1 MALGEILVRQGKVT
15 REQMDAMLS
24 RVEDSSDAHALGEAL
39 VAEGLIRDSDFV
51 EALALDYGCDS
62 VEVVSDEWLDPAL
75 ITALPVEW
83 ARSRCMLP
91 IRWKEGPA
99 VLAADPARVH
109 DLDYVSLLLQ
119 KDVAFVLA
127 PKNEIAKAIER
138 CYYRQ
143 TDTARDVLSSMADG
157 SADLRDAKPGSDD
170 LLRRA
175 DQAPVTQLVNAILL
189 EALKADASDVHV
201 EPFEKDLR
209 VRYRIDGLLYEQTS
223 PPKHLQAALVS
234 RLKVMAHL
242 DIAERRLPQ
251 DGTARV
257 RVGEREVDI
266 RVSTVPVAEGERVV
280 LRLLNRESALLPL
293 GDLGMPADVLTHFRN
308 VIGEPNGIVLVTGP
322 TGSGKTTTLYAALR
336 ELDTDHINVLTVED
350 PIEYQVPGIGQ
361 IQVKPKIGLTFAAG
375 LRHILRQDPDV
386 ILVGETRDLETAEIA
401 VRASLTG
408 HLVFTTVHTNDA
420 VGAAV
425 RLIDLGI
432 APYLLSAA
440 LKACLAQRLIRKLCP
455 ACKKPSRISHEE
467 LRALGDSARGFRRDG
482 AMSPAA
488 CPQCLG
494 GYRGRTGLY
503 EFLPM
508 NDAVAECIRKGGGP
522 HELRATA
529 ISQGMRTLLD
539 DGVAKVSAGQTSIS
553 EILRAAGRS

>member
-1 MALGEILVRQGKVT
+1 
-15 REQMDAMLS
+15 
-24 RVEDSSDAHALGEAL
+24 
-39 VAEGLIRDSDFV
+39 
-51 EALALDYGCDS
+51 
-62 VEVVSDEWLDPAL
+62 
-75 ITALPVEW
+75 
-83 ARSRCMLP
+83 MLP

-308 VIGEPNGIVLVTGP
+308 VIGEPNGIILVTGP

-336 ELDTDHINVLTVED
+336 ELDTAHINVLTVED

-455 ACKKPSRISHEE
+455 VCKKPSRISDEE
-467 LRALGDSARGFRRDG
+467 LRALGDSARGLRRDG
-482 AMSPAA
+482 AMSPTG

-508 NDAVAECIRKGGGP
+508 SDAVAECIRKGGGP

-529 ISQGMRTLLD
+529 TNQGMRTLLD